1 MTVVCVPLVNCRK
14 KERILPFKLTRK
26 CLHGLTGELTK
37 IEIPLGIFLF
47 WIRTDG
53 DAKKP
58 AAGRRLI
65 NGLICQEL
73 LGVPLL
79 RPNSNRWIFSPYSL
93 RNMIYRMV
101 FFANARLLVS
111 DVFLTT
117 AIGY

>member
-37 IEIPLGIFLF
+37 IEIPVGVFPF
-47 WIRTDG
+47 WIGADG

-58 AAGRRLI
+58 GAGRRLV
-65 NGLICQEL
+65 NSLIRQEL
-73 LGVPLL
+73 LTIPSS
-79 RPNSNRWIFSPYSL
+79 RSNSGRLIFSPYSL

-101 FFANARLLVS
+101 FFASARFLVS
-111 DVFLTT
+111 DDLLTT
-117 AIGY
+117 AIKY